1 MTTKS
6 NHARIMLKNP
16 PQISANKNIEKKK
29 PQKISPNGQNV
40 CLGTI
45 YENRVGNYTP
55 PLFSLLTYMQK
66 ATYLT
71 RIFTR
76 SKLL

>member
-29 PQKISPNGQNV
+29 KPKKSAQMAK
-40 CLGTI
+40 T
-45 YENRVGNYTP
+45 
-55 PLFSLLTYMQK
+55 F
-66 ATYLT
+66 A
-71 RIFTR
+71 
-76 SKLL
+76 

>member
-29 PQKISPNGQNV
+29 PKKSAQMAK
-40 CLGTI
+40 T
-45 YENRVGNYTP
+45 
-55 PLFSLLTYMQK
+55 F
-66 ATYLT
+66 A
-71 RIFTR
+71 
-76 SKLL
+76 